1 MADRKKGLAVLHK
14 EVNDAKNI
22 LIVGGGIVGIEVAGE
37 IAFLPNASEK
47 KITLAVRGDKLLKEL
62 DPKAATACDEFLKSK
77 NVEILYK
84 TTITDK

>member
-1 MADRKKGLAVLHK
+1 M
-14 EVNDAKNI
+14 
-22 LIVGGGIVGIEVAGE
+22 
-37 IAFLPNASEK
+37 PNASEK